1 MQDVFTPKRFFQPV
15 PLYKQEKS
23 EDFDFGLRAVCSLTL
38 RSDTHCRDWLSCG
51 MHTAE
56 FFEKLTPR
64 CLAHRGDWLG
74 GVMHT
79 VRLTRW
85 CDGYPRDYWDFVF
98 SWLRG
103 VMHTEE
109 IDCSMMHTTESDLA
123 VWCTSWRLS
132 PWYDTHHGDWLSG
145 GMHTAEHFKH

>member
-1 MQDVFTPKRFFQPV
+1 M
-15 PLYKQEKS
+15 
-23 EDFDFGLRAVCSLTL
+23 CSLL
-38 RSDTHCRDWLSCG
+38 KDFSSLSLYISKRKVKILILDSALCAVWLCG
-51 MHTAE
+51 VIHTAE
-56 FFEKLTPR
+56 IDLVVGCILQSFLKNWL
-64 CLAHRGDWLG
+64 RGVLHTVEIDSAVWCTL
-74 GVMHT
+74 HT

-85 CDGYPRDYWDFVF
+85 CDGYPGDYWDFVC

-123 VWCTSWRLS
+123 VWCRSWRLS
-132 PWYDTHHGDWLSG
+132 PWYDTHHGDWLSS